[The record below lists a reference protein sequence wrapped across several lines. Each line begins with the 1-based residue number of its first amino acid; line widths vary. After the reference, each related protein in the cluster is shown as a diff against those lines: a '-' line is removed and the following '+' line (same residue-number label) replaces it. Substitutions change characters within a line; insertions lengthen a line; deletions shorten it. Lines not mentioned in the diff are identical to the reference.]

1 MRRNHTLYS
10 CTLGFAIVFAIVATA
25 GSGLVAQRV
34 SQGVVTPDS
43 PLWGSAQAPQEPQDP
58 PQPQSEPPAADAAA
72 NGGRG
77 GRGGPPGQPRP
88 YNQVITSEARTD
100 EGVFKVHR
108 IREQLFYEI
117 PKGELGKDFLWV
129 SQMKRASAGTGVGGQ
144 PVGNQVVRWELVGNR
159 VLLRLVDYSMV
170 ADPASP
176 IARAVAAATNPAIVR
191 AFNVAAFS
199 AAGDP
204 VIDVTALFLTDVAE
218 LSVRGRIGARGM
230 DPTRTFLEKVVSFP
244 ENINVEVNQTFTGGN
259 PGADGPVPAAAR
271 GMRGSSATIVTSYS
285 MVKLPETP
293 MQPRLFDERV
303 GYFSR
308 SMYDYGRQEHRATE
322 RTYITR
328 YRLEKRDPTADI
340 SEPVK
345 PIVYYVDP
353 ATPAHYVPYVKKG
366 IEDWRP
372 AFEAA
377 GFRNAIVA
385 REAPT
390 DDPDWS
396 AEDARYSVVR
406 WLPTTTENAQGPHI
420 HDPRSGEI
428 LEADI
433 QLHHNVQNLVKNWYF
448 VQVGPLDP
456 RARKLPLPD
465 DLMGELIR
473 YVVAHEVGHTL
484 GFQHNMKAS
493 AMYSLEQIR
502 NKEWVKGQS
511 HTPTLMDY
519 SRFNYVAQ
527 PEDGVDPADLIP
539 KIGPYDKWATMW
551 GYKPI
556 PQAKTPDD
564 ERPTLDQWAR
574 QQDQKPELRF
584 STAQA
589 GSSDPFNQTEAVGDA
604 DAVRASTLGL
614 KNLHR
619 VSDLLLDATT
629 TRAGEPY
636 RELSEVYARLVAQ
649 WTLEMNHVT
658 PLIGGVLS
666 QQKHIGQTGVRFTIV
681 PRARQVEAMRFLLAN
696 AFATPR
702 FLVKPELLRRIEPV
716 GVTNR
721 IRNAQASV
729 MNALLQNDRLMRLVE
744 QTALDGA
751 AAYSPVQ
758 FLGDLR
764 RGLWSEL
771 ATPAQAIDSFRR
783 NTQRIY
789 LETVDNRLNGG
800 PEPPAEVR
808 ALLRGEL
815 RTLRAQIVA
824 AIPSVSNRASRL
836 HLEDVRDQIDEI
848 LDPRAMRQRGGAGRG
863 GIILLGLQSEQ
874 PFDFANDPFLKQPDT
889 CWPDYAIN

>member
-1 MRRNHTLYS
+1 MRRNHTLCS
-10 CTLGFAIVFAIVATA
+10 CTLGFAVVFAIVATA

-34 SQGVVTPDS
+34 SQGVVTPDD
-43 PLWGSAQAPQEPQDP
+43 PLWSSAQAPQEPQEPPP
-58 PQPQSEPPAADAAA
+58 PQGEPQANDAAA

-77 GRGGPPGQPRP
+77 GRGGAPGQPRP

-117 PKGELGKDFLWV
+117 PKSELGKDFLWV

-159 VLLRLVDYSMV
+159 VLLRLVDYSLV
-170 ADPASP
+170 ADPSAP

-199 AAGDP
+199 ASGDP

-230 DPTRTFLEKVVSFP
+230 DPSRTFLEKVVSFP
-244 ENINVEVNQTFTGGN
+244 ENINVEVNQTFTGN
-259 PGADGPVPAAAR
+259 PAGDGPAPVAAR

-293 MQPRLFDERV
+293 MMPRLFDERV

-308 SMYDYGRQEHRATE
+308 SLYDYGRQEHRATE

-328 YRLEKRDPTADI
+328 YRLEKREPNAEI

-353 ATPAHYVPYVKKG
+353 ATPAHYVPYVKMG

-385 REAPT
+385 REAPA

-406 WLPTTTENAQGPHI
+406 WLPTTTENAQGPHV

-493 AMYSLEQIR
+493 AMYSLDQIR

-556 PQAKTPDD
+556 PQAKTSDD
-564 ERPTLDQWAR
+564 ERATLDQWAR

-629 TRAGEPY
+629 TRSGEPY

-721 IRNAQASV
+721 IRNAQGSV

-815 RTLRAQIVA
+815 RTLRAQVIA
-824 AIPSVSNRASRL
+824 AIPSVSNRASRV

-863 GIILLGLQSEQ
+863 GIIVLGLQQSEQ
-874 PFDFANDPFLKQPDT
+874 KFDFANDPFMQLPET